1 MKKKAKDSFVDKAF
15 NLLLK
20 ILPTKDENI
29 NALKTT
35 KANNIS
41 IKTLRSDNE
50 INERFKSK
58 GVRLEDNIKPK
69 ENPENR
75 ENNKVQ
81 LDDDLKVIDIK
92 NNQVA
97 ASKAERIPQQ
107 NSFNDNVF
115 TSEVKETSNSS
126 NIGKKLEI
134 DFEQAAIMRDKDKE
148 LRKNL
153 NNLFSEDEAED
164 EIEQGSEASLYIQE
178 SINLCKI
185 IKENIGDSEEVETIL
200 IEDFARQKKLM
211 FDALLDSTNE
221 YGFEKTDKL
230 LLEKE
235 GDVIYVDISS
245 LKMLLKGV

>member
-1 MKKKAKDSFVDKAF
+1 M
-15 NLLLK
+15 
-20 ILPTKDENI
+20 
-29 NALKTT
+29 
-35 KANNIS
+35 
-41 IKTLRSDNE
+41 RSDNE

-69 ENPENR
+69 QNPENR

-92 NNQVA
+92 NHQVA
-97 ASKAERIPQQ
+97 ATKAERIPKE
-107 NSFNDNVF
+107 NSFKENIFTND
-115 TSEVKETSNSS
+115 VKETSNDSL
-126 NIGKKLEI
+126 IGKKLDI
-134 DFEQAAIMRDKDKE
+134 DFEQAAIMRDKDKA

-153 NNLFSEDEAED
+153 NNLFLEDEAE
-164 EIEQGSEASLYIQE
+164 EETEQKSEASLYLQE
-178 SINLCKI
+178 SINLCKL
-185 IKENIGDSEEVETIL
+185 IKENIGDSEEIETIL

-245 LKMLLKGV
+245 LKMLLKGM

>member
-1 MKKKAKDSFVDKAF
+1 MGKKSKDSFVDKAF

-35 KANNIS
+35 KENNIS
-41 IKTLRSDNE
+41 IKKLRRNNE
-50 INERFKSK
+50 INERFKSN
-58 GVRLEDNIKPK
+58 GVGLDDNIKPN

-92 NNQVA
+92 NSQVT
-97 ASKAERIPQQ
+97 ASRAERIPQQ
-107 NSFNDNVF
+107 NSFKDNIF
-115 TSEVKETSNSS
+115 ISEVKETSTNS

-153 NNLFSEDEAED
+153 NDLFSEDEAEK
-164 EIEQGSEASLYIQE
+164 ETEKKSEASLYLQE
-178 SINLCKI
+178 SINLCKL
-185 IKENIGDSEEVETIL
+185 IKENIGDSEEIEKTL

-235 GDVIYVDISS
+235 GDTIYVDISS
-245 LKMLLKGV
+245 LKMLLKGM